1 MFSVT
6 LNDIASPIR
15 PPDAAEQDN
24 NAGTPFRSIERNE
37 LLFETGDLKTDIY
50 RVETGA
56 LCIFTKRP
64 NLTTEVIE
72 FALAGDL
79 VGMGFLERHAT
90 SARAAVDTKVTSF
103 PLDAMERLTE
113 GDARAKARLDDAVQR
128 EFAFRRDRL
137 VSAGR
142 ARPLVRLAAFLVAVS
157 HRNGEEGRDPMLI
170 DDTLNCAVVADYLAV
185 SIDMLALLLVQLEM
199 RGLVRPASKYDLRI
213 VDLDRLEALA
223 NESAHALLQS
233 DLPDSPPALR

>member
-6 LNDIASPIR
+6 LTDIDLPLR
-15 PPDAAEQDN
+15 PRDTTEQDVD
-24 NAGTPFRSIERNE
+24 AGAPFRNLARNE

-90 SARAAVDTKVTSF
+90 SARAAVDTKVKCF
-103 PLDAMERLTE
+103 PRDAMERLT
-113 GDARAKARLDDAVQR
+113 GDDVRAKARLDDAVQR

-137 VSAGR
+137 VNAGR
-142 ARPLVRLAAFLVAVS
+142 ARPLVRLAAFLIAVS

-170 DDTLNCAVVADYLAV
+170 DDTLNCAVVADYLGV
-185 SIDMLALLLVQLEM
+185 SIDMLALLLVQLET

-223 NESAHALLQS
+223 SESSQALLQS
-233 DLPDSPPALR
+233 DLPNSPPALR